1 MVDSSKSENDNYFGT
16 KGVCLEKSERFV
28 EKAMYLEKVER
39 LIVWN
44 IG

>member
-1 MVDSSKSENDNYFGT
+1 MVDSSKSENDNYFGK

-39 LIVWN
+39 LIV
-44 IG
+44 